1 MDLSFL
7 IDLLHHIIDTEWSNP
22 FLKAKLKEHLSLNL
36 KWNNSVSIWKKN
48 CYSDHWW
55 MWNMFRIEFIACCSY
70 FKIDNS
76 NLYSEGNDI
85 VI

>member
-36 KWNNSVSIWKKN
+36 RWNNSVAIWKK
-48 CYSDHWW
+48 
-55 MWNMFRIEFIACCSY
+55 
-70 FKIDNS
+70 K
-76 NLYSEGNDI
+76 I
-85 VI
+85 VIPTIDECGTCLELSL